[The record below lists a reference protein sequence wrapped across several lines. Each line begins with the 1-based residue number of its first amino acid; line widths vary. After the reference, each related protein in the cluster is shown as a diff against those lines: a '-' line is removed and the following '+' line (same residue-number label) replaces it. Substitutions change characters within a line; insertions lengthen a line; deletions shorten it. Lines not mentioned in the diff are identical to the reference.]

1 MKTRAAALISVACA
15 ILVPTVFIFFW
26 GFLSKH
32 AAGPPQL
39 SLGLLTAGIV
49 FLILVLPAS
58 LLGVPAAIAL
68 VKLGL
73 IRWWSICTASFA
85 SGFLST
91 VLMIS
96 FSTFDSHDPAA
107 SAWDDGTVLAQYGVP
122 THAGWLLLL
131 HRGSFD
137 GIFCVFTAMCGWVTW
152 AALSRSSNRFAP
164 IASSRPSASQ

>member
-1 MKTRAAALISVACA
+1 MNTKAAGVVSVACA
-15 ILVPTVFIFFW
+15 VLVPTFFLFFS

-32 AAGPPQL
+32 AAGPLQL

-58 LLGVPAAIAL
+58 VLGVPAAIAL
-68 VKLGL
+68 VKLRL
-73 IRWWSICTASFA
+73 IRWWSICAAAFA

-164 IASSRPSASQ
+164 IASPRPSVSQ